1 MIIGQNI
8 ESFRAPASTGQTL
21 SWDSFAGKIP
31 IVMVFIPTT
40 EGRGELLA
48 ELSQRHKDFSDRRIQ
63 LLGVVP
69 ETATELRDMADR
81 LEITF
86 PILAD
91 PAGSMFRSFD
101 AIGSDGQPSER
112 VVIVDRN
119 GTVANVLND
128 DMAADV
134 MLTEID
140 ALDDS
145 NFEMAV
151 NS

>member
-1 MIIGQNI
+1 MIIGQSI

-21 SWDSFAGKIP
+21 SWDSFAGKVP
-31 IVMVFIPTT
+31 IVMAFIPTT
-40 EGRGELLA
+40 EDHEQILI
-48 ELSQRHKDFSDRRIQ
+48 ELSERHKDFSDRRIQ
-63 LLGVVP
+63 LMGVAP
-69 ETATELRDMADR
+69 ETATDLRDVADR
-81 LEITF
+81 LDITF

-101 AIGSDGQPSER
+101 AIGSDGQPTER
-112 VVIVDRN
+112 VVIVDRS
-119 GTVANVLND
+119 GTVAGVSED
-128 DMAADV
+128 EMSAGA
-134 MLTEID
+134 MLSAID